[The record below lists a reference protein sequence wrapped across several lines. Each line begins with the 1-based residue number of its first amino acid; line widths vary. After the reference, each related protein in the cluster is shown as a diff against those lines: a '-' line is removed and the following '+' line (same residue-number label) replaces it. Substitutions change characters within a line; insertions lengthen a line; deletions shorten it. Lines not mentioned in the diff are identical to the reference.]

1 MRPSAFEKCGARPL
15 ILGVMRKGQQEAD
28 SVVKVP
34 PHSPLCS
41 QGSVLGA
48 GVPTHG
54 HEGVCGKVL
63 ARALCGKKI
72 DSP

>member
-41 QGSVLGA
+41 QGSVLGSD
-48 GVPTHG
+48 T
-54 HEGVCGKVL
+54 L
-63 ARALCGKKI
+63 I
-72 DSP
+72 FF